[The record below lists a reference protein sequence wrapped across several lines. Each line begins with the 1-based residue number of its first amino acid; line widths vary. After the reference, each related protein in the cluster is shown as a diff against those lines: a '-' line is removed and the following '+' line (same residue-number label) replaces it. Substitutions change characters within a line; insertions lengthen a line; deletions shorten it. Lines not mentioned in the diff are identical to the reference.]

1 MSSTDDNDANA
12 TVSSATL
19 YAALAPVYDRWQ
31 ALDGNRPFWELV
43 LGQLEPVLRRRRAP
57 ITSSVD
63 LGCGTG
69 ELLLA
74 LRARHPDWR
83 LAGVDAS
90 PAMLAVA
97 RAKPGA
103 AGITWREQAIE
114 HAVDEAPFDV
124 AGAFYD
130 TMNHLADRAALAR
143 SFHAVAR
150 LLAPGGLFVFDV
162 TNALGFRRW

>member
-1 MSSTDDNDANA
+1 MSNTDDDDADA
-12 TVSSATL
+12 AVSSAAL

-57 ITSSVD
+57 VTSFVD

-103 AGITWREQAIE
+103 AGLTWREQAIA

-124 AGAFYD
+124 AAPFYH
-130 TMNHLADRAALAR
+130 TMYHLAERAALGR
-143 SFHAVAR
+143 SLHAV
-150 LLAPGGLFVFDV
+150 
-162 TNALGFRRW
+162 

>member
-1 MSSTDDNDANA
+1 MSNTDDDDANA

-57 ITSSVD
+57 VTSFVD

-74 LRARHPDWR
+74 VRARHPDWR
-83 LAGVDAS
+83 LAGVDSS

-97 RAKPGA
+97 PPKPGPA
-103 AGITWREQAIE
+103 RTNWREHANEPPVDQA
-114 HAVDEAPFDV
+114 
-124 AGAFYD
+124 
-130 TMNHLADRAALAR
+130 
-143 SFHAVAR
+143 
-150 LLAPGGLFVFDV
+150 
-162 TNALGFRRW
+162 